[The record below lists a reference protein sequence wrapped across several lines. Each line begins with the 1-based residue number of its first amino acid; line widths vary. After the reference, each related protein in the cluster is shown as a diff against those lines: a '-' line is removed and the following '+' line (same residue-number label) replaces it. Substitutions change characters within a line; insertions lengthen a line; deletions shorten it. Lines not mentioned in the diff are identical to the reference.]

1 MRIKFDKVNNI
12 LSKII
17 IVSAII
23 FNVYIYVISES
34 REVFFATLIFS
45 VFIISSFFI
54 YKIVYKKHMESTFIQ
69 LSDMLQTIIDM

>member
-1 MRIKFDKVNNI
+1 MRIKFDKVNNT

-34 REVFFATLIFS
+34 R
-45 VFIISSFFI
+45 
-54 YKIVYKKHMESTFIQ
+54 
-69 LSDMLQTIIDM
+69 

>member
-1 MRIKFDKVNNI
+1 MRIKFDKVNNT

-34 REVFFATLIFS
+34 REVFLATLIFS
-45 VFIISSFFI
+45 VFITSSFFI
-54 YKIVYKKHMESTFIQ
+54 YKII
-69 LSDMLQTIIDM
+69 

>member
-1 MRIKFDKVNNI
+1 MRIKFDKVNNT

-34 REVFFATLIFS
+34 REVFLATLIFS
-45 VFIISSFFI
+45 VFITSSFFI
-54 YKIVYKKHMESTFIQ
+54 YKINIKQ
-69 LSDMLQTIIDM
+69 RIIYVKIEKD